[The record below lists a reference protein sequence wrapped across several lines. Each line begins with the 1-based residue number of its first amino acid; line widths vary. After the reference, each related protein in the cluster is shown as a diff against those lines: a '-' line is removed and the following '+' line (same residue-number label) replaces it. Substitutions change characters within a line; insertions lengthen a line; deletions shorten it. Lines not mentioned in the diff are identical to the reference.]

1 MAQQQSDGQQS
12 SSPPP
17 LPLPPTSSVPLT
29 TIILDRFS
37 TMQYFWFR
45 IQHSFQWSQF
55 ISFKL
60 SMHFVQ
66 LFIRNIYL
74 NCTLAVYAMTATA
87 VAAVAAAA
95 APASKQPIKQ
105 NANAINQLHSA
116 LFIKIDANTDNFT
129 GIIEHDNMNLDHALF
144 YRDAA
149 NRQTIIQNK
158 QTDQL

>member
-1 MAQQQSDGQQS
+1 MAQQQPDGQQS
-12 SSPPP
+12 SST
-17 LPLPPTSSVPLT
+17 PLPPTSSVPLT

-60 SMHFVQ
+60 LMHLVQ

-74 NCTLAVYAMTATA
+74 NWTLAVYAMTATA
-87 VAAVAAAA
+87 VAAVAATA
-95 APASKQPIKQ
+95 ASKQPIKR
-105 NANAINQLHSA
+105 NANAINQLQSA
-116 LFIKIDANTDNFT
+116 LFIKIDANTNNFT
-129 GIIEHDNMNLDHALF
+129 GIIDHDMNLDHTLF

-158 QTDQL
+158 QNDQL

>member
-1 MAQQQSDGQQS
+1 MAKQQQQPNEQQS
-12 SSPPP
+12 LSPTS
-17 LPLPPTSSVPLT
+17 PLPPTSSVPLT

-60 SMHFVQ
+60 LMHLVQ
-66 LFIRNIYL
+66 LFVRNIYL
-74 NCTLAVYAMTATA
+74 NCTLAVYAMTVTAVPATA
-87 VAAVAAAA
+87 
-95 APASKQPIKQ
+95 ASKQPIKQ
-105 NANAINQLHSA
+105 NANAINQLQSA
-116 LFIKIDANTDNFT
+116 LFIKINANTDNST
-129 GIIEHDNMNLDHALF
+129 GIIDHDMNSDHTLF